1 MIDFLLNFVFIN
13 DLTVKGQLWVTEE
26 EVVSLIRCS
35 SLRFVSVKLF
45 FSFKTCFWLFQ
56 SGSFLRN
63 LHCLCY
69 FLFLAYFL
77 LLCFSYIEQ
86 LKKVYVRDSKTVF
99 SRYKTG
105 LCVLVFCF
113 LKSLNTKKHI
123 PKYKTKCFCKCCFA
137 VLYKPAISSVEEGK
151 GK

>member
-13 DLTVKGQLWVTEE
+13 NVTVKGHLWVTDE

-45 FSFKTCFWLFQ
+45 FLFKTCFWLFQ
-56 SGSFLRN
+56 SGSFLKN

-77 LLCFSYIEQ
+77 LLCFFYIEQ
-86 LKKVYVRDSKTVF
+86 LKKEYVRDSKTVF

-113 LKSLNTKKHI
+113 LKSLNTKNTFQSIKQNVFVNVVSL
-123 PKYKTKCFCKCCFA
+123 FC
-137 VLYKPAISSVEEGK
+137 INQQ
-151 GK
+151 

>member
-1 MIDFLLNFVFIN
+1 MFSFQIWNKVLHKNNNLTKTSFRYILNNNFRCIQNNKKCLYTRIHKFWNCFFFFFEDSFQMINFLLNFVFIN
-13 DLTVKGQLWVTEE
+13 DLTVKGQLWVTDE

-56 SGSFLRN
+56 SGSFLKN

-77 LLCFSYIEQ
+77 LLCFSYIE
-86 LKKVYVRDSKTVF
+86 
-99 SRYKTG
+99 
-105 LCVLVFCF
+105 
-113 LKSLNTKKHI
+113 
-123 PKYKTKCFCKCCFA
+123 
-137 VLYKPAISSVEEGK
+137 
-151 GK
+151 

>member
-1 MIDFLLNFVFIN
+1 MFSFQIWNKVLHKNNNLTKTSFRYILNNNFRCIQNNKKCLYTRIHNFCNFFFFFFFEDSFQMIDFLLNFVFIN
-13 DLTVKGQLWVTEE
+13 DLTVKGQLWVTDE

-56 SGSFLRN
+56 SGSFLKN

-77 LLCFSYIEQ
+77 LLCFSYIE
-86 LKKVYVRDSKTVF
+86 
-99 SRYKTG
+99 
-105 LCVLVFCF
+105 
-113 LKSLNTKKHI
+113 
-123 PKYKTKCFCKCCFA
+123 
-137 VLYKPAISSVEEGK
+137 
-151 GK
+151 